1 VELSFLLYLMMI
13 SSTSL
18 ALRMLTQ
25 TEKSVSTK
33 LIFMLSPIF
42 LKNMSE
48 TVVEPLHK
56 TLF

>member
-1 VELSFLLYLMMI
+1 
-13 SSTSL
+13 
-18 ALRMLTQ
+18 MLTQ

-48 TVVEPLHK
+48 TVVVPLRK